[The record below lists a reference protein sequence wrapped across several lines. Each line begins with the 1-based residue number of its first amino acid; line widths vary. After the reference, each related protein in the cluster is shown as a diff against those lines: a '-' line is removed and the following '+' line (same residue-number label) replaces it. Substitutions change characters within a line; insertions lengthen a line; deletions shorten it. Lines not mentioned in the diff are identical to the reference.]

1 MRVNAIFAAAAVT
14 LLSSA
19 SPDWS
24 PSALAQGL
32 VIDGETIAD
41 AKLLAAAKAEGK
53 IVMHGTRPSESI
65 GPVFEA
71 FQKET
76 GIKID
81 YVRGPSSKVYERV
94 LAEFAVNKLEFDYAD
109 LTDLTLIK
117 EWVSRDVLA
126 AHKVPW
132 HDRIAAEIKHP
143 EGKWYYIARP
153 VMVIGINTAEVAE
166 KDFPKSWKDS
176 LDPKWKGKMGM
187 QSIDV
192 GGSAFSLQAYLKM
205 HVAEDAWPRLAQT
218 EPRLYSAVS
227 NVLTD
232 LVRGRLGI
240 GYLDASSVATQ
251 IAAGAPLKMIFPSEG
266 LVGFGVFGNATKTA
280 PRPNAARLWVNYV
293 TSKRGSSLMSTSGAY
308 GTHPDATPPFAAG
321 IKFPP
326 QDKVWTIDPGKWDE
340 ITQPWTAEW
349 KDIVAKRSSVQ

>member
-1 MRVNAIFAAAAVT
+1 MLRFHAIAVAAALV
-14 LLSSA
+14 LL
-19 SPDWS
+19 P
-24 PSALAQGL
+24 ALATAQGL
-32 VIDGETIAD
+32 VVGGETIAD

-53 IVMHGTRPSESI
+53 ILIHGTRPSESI
-65 GPVFEA
+65 GPVFEG
-71 FQKET
+71 FTKDT

-94 LAEFAVNKLEFDYAD
+94 VAEFAVNKLEFDYVD

-117 EWVSRDVLA
+117 EWVSRDILA

-132 HDRIAAEIKHP
+132 HDRIAREIKHP
-143 EGKWYYIARP
+143 DGRWYYVARP
-153 VMVIGINTAEVAE
+153 VMLIGINTAEVPE
-166 KDFPKSWKDS
+166 KDWPKSWAES
-176 LDPKWKGKMGM
+176 LDAKWKGKMGM

-192 GGSAFSLQAYLKM
+192 GGSAFSLQAYLKT
-205 HVAEDAWPRLAQT
+205 HVAADAWPRLAQT

-232 LVRGRLGI
+232 LVRGRIGI
-240 GYLDASSVATQ
+240 AYIDGSSVATQ
-251 IAAGAPLKMIFPSEG
+251 IAAGAPLKMIFPAEG

-280 PRPNAARLWVNYV
+280 PRPNAARLWMNYV

-326 QDKVWTIDPGKWDE
+326 EKSVWTIDPAKWDE
-340 ITQPWTAEW
+340 IAQPWTAEW
-349 KDIVAKRSSVQ
+349 KDVVAKRSTTEK

>member
-1 MRVNAIFAAAAVT
+1 MYRLNALLAAAAIA
-14 LLSSA
+14 LLPTA
-19 SPDWS
+19 APTTTM
-24 PSALAQGL
+24 AQGL

-41 AKLLAAAKAEGK
+41 AKLFAAAKAEGK
-53 IVMHGTRPSESI
+53 VSLHGTRPSQSI

-71 FQKET
+71 FEKDT

-94 LAEFAVNKLEFDYAD
+94 LAESAVNKLEFDYAD

-117 EWVSRDVLA
+117 EWVSRDILA
-126 AHKVPW
+126 TYKVPW
-132 HDRIAAEIKHP
+132 HDRIAPELKHP
-143 EGKWYYIARP
+143 DGKWYYIARP
-153 VMVIGINTAEVAE
+153 VMVIGINTAVVAE

-205 HVAEDAWPRLAQT
+205 HVADDAWPRLAEI

-240 GYLDASSVATQ
+240 AYIDASSVATQ

-266 LVGFGVFGNATKTA
+266 LIGFGVFGNVTRTA
-280 PRPNAARLWVNYV
+280 PHPNAARLWVNYV
-293 TSKRGSSLMSTSGAY
+293 TSKHGSSLMSTSGAY
-308 GTHPDATPPFAAG
+308 GTHPDATPPVAAG
-321 IKFPP
+321 IKFPS
-326 QDKVWTIDPGKWDE
+326 QDKVWTIDPAKWDE

-349 KDIVAKRSSVQ
+349 KEVVAKKSAVEK

>member
-1 MRVNAIFAAAAVT
+1 MYRLNAKLAIAVIA
-14 LLSSA
+14 LLPTTA
-19 SPDWS
+19 M
-24 PSALAQGL
+24 AQGL

-53 IVMHGTRPSESI
+53 ILLHGTRPSESI
-65 GPVFEA
+65 GPVFEG
-71 FQKET
+71 FEKDT
-76 GIKID
+76 GIRID

-94 LAEFAVNKLEFDYAD
+94 LAEFSVNKLEFDYAD

-132 HDRIAAEIKHP
+132 HDRLAPEIKHP
-143 EGKWYYIARP
+143 DGKWYYIARP
-153 VMVIGINTAEVAE
+153 TMVIGINTAEVAE
-166 KDFPKSWKDS
+166 KDWPKSWKES
-176 LDPKWKGKMGM
+176 LDAKWKGKMGM

-205 HVAEDAWPRLAQT
+205 HVAEDAWPRLGQI

-232 LVRGRLGI
+232 LVRGRIGI
-240 GYLDASSVATQ
+240 AYLDASSVATQ

-266 LVGFGVFGNATKTA
+266 LVGFGVFGNVTKTA
-280 PRPNAARLWVNYV
+280 PHPNAARLWMNYA
-293 TSKRGSSLMSTSGAY
+293 TSKRGSTLMAASGAY
-308 GTHPDATPPFAAG
+308 GTHPDAPPPVAAG
-321 IKFPP
+321 VTFPS
-326 QDKVWTIDPGKWDE
+326 QNTVWTIDPARWDA
-340 ITQPWTAEW
+340 ITGPWTAEW
-349 KDIVAKRSSVQ
+349 KEIVAKKSTVEK